1 MFLILSF
8 ILALSCSM
16 ITIRVLVCYN
26 PEIMASV
33 KWGIGAV
40 VVAAWYAPVIIGLA
54 RKAGVTGV
62 PYVLLSQVL
71 YFMFGTAFILFCLIM
86 LRDIFWIWGYKA
98 AGWLGKAS
106 AACDPMNAAL
116 LKKANIATCLL
127 AAAVSLYSLYQGV
140 KFPAVKAV
148 QIASEKIDYPFKI
161 VLVSDLHINPAM
173 PVKRVRKIVETV
185 NALKPDVIV
194 LPGDIVDAKPDEIAE
209 QTAELAKLNAKYG
222 AFVTLGNH
230 EFYVGASAWE
240 NRFRDLRLFYLR
252 NEGLMLNCANV
263 YVAGIPDPHALR
275 ITPALMEKIGE
286 LLAKKSPQAFTLLMS
301 HSPSIANKLSKEQ
314 VDLQVS
320 GHTHGGQIFPFHFLV
335 KKANGFL
342 SGLYDVNGFKLYISN
357 GAGGW
362 GPPMRLFAPSEISE
376 ITLVPS
382 AGF

>member
-1 MFLILSF
+1 M
-8 ILALSCSM
+8 
-16 ITIRVLVCYN
+16 
-26 PEIMASV
+26 
-33 KWGIGAV
+33 
-40 VVAAWYAPVIIGLA
+40 
-54 RKAGVTGV
+54 
-62 PYVLLSQVL
+62 
-71 YFMFGTAFILFCLIM
+71 
-86 LRDIFWIWGYKA
+86 
-98 AGWLGKAS
+98 
-106 AACDPMNAAL
+106 
-116 LKKANIATCLL
+116 
-127 AAAVSLYSLYQGV
+127 

-252 NEGLMLNCANV
+252 NEGLMLNGANV